1 MPAGRPRKP
10 TALKLIHGSRDRHKN
25 KNEPKPTGLA
35 EMPEWLNPA
44 AVSCWELLAP
54 ELEAIG
60 LLTNVDANAMAIYCT
75 AYAEMVE
82 AEAELLQGGKT
93 QVTKDGF
100 KRVSPWLNIRN
111 EAQKRMQQIGAQFGL
126 TPATRTKIE
135 VMPKTTDNTKAAYI
149 A

>member
-1 MPAGRPRKP
+1 
-10 TALKLIHGSRDRHKN
+10 H
-25 KNEPKPTGLA
+25 EPMPTGSA
-35 EMPEWLNPA
+35 DMPEWLNPA

-93 QVTKDGF
+93 
-100 KRVSPWLNIRN
+100 
-111 EAQKRMQQIGAQFGL
+111 
-126 TPATRTKIE
+126 
-135 VMPKTTDNTKAAYI
+135 
-149 A
+149 